1 LAINRI
7 VMDAPMFK
15 LLKMQ
20 HEITEE
26 LEKRS
31 GVKGLKLIRLKGYT
45 PSWDL
50 GGIRATALDEAAEGE
65 LQKCVADLQ
74 GEVDMA

>member
-1 LAINRI
+1 MTKSI
-7 VMDAPMFK
+7 M
-15 LLKMQ
+15 MQ
-20 HEITEE
+20 HQVTEE

-31 GVKGLKLIRLKGYT
+31 GVRGLKLIRLKGYT
-45 PSWDL
+45 PSWSL
-50 GGIRATALDEAAEGE
+50 GGIRETPLDKTAEAE

>member
-1 LAINRI
+1 MTKSI
-7 VMDAPMFK
+7 M
-15 LLKMQ
+15 MQ
-20 HEITEE
+20 HQITEE

-31 GVKGLKLIRLKGYT
+31 GVKGLKLIRLKGYM
-45 PSWDL
+45 PSWSL
-50 GGIRATALDEAAEGE
+50 GGIRETPLDENAEAE

>member
-1 LAINRI
+1 
-7 VMDAPMFK
+7 MDATMIK

-26 LEKRS
+26 LERRS

-50 GGIRATALDEAAEGE
+50 GGIRATALGEAAEGE

>member
-1 LAINRI
+1 MAKSI
-7 VMDAPMFK
+7 
-15 LLKMQ
+15 KMQ

-26 LEKRS
+26 LERRS

-50 GGIRATALDEAAEGE
+50 GGIRETALDEAAEGE